1 MIMAWLWNSMLLEVR
16 GTYMFLTTAKEIW
29 EVVWQSYS
37 KVKDV
42 ALFFEIKIKISA
54 TKQGNLSAIEY
65 YTTLKNLWLE
75 LDYYHNI
82 KMMCSEDVVMLQK
95 FVERKK
101 IFEFLAGFNVEF
113 DPVYVQI
120 LGKEEVSSLSEVFL
134 LIQAKGRSV
143 IMLYSCY

>member
-1 MIMAWLWNSMLLEVR
+1 MGGNR
-16 GTYMFLTTAKEIW
+16 
-29 EVVWQSYS
+29 QSYS
-37 KVKDV
+37 KAKDV
-42 ALFFEIKIKISA
+42 ALFFDIKIKISA
-54 TKQGNLSAIEY
+54 MKQGNLSAIEY
-65 YTTLKNLWLE
+65 YTNLKNLWLE

-95 FVERKK
+95 FVERKR

-134 LIQAKGRSV
+134 LI
-143 IMLYSCY
+143 